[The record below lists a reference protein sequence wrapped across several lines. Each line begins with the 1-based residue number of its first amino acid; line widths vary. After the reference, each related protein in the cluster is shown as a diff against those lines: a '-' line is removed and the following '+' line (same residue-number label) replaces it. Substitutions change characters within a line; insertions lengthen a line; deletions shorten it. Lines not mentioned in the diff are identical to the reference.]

1 MKKSFLALLIAC
13 VLILSGITIA
23 NAQEQP
29 APKKD
34 TVNMDSNAKPEFYY
48 EIEDGESMNAEK
60 KSNSTV
66 IIIAAVAVV
75 VVGGAVVMLTRKKKN

>member
-1 MKKSFLALLIAC
+1 MKKSFLTLLIAF

-48 EIEDGESMNAEK
+48 EVEDGESMNTEK

-66 IIIAAVAVV
+66 IIIAVVAVV
-75 VVGGAVVMLTRKKKN
+75 IAGGAVVMLRKKKN